1 MKENSKLGYSMSK
14 PKKYKGETIY
24 DYVPDYYPTTNVD
37 NPVFTKLPPGRKDS
51 RMKDVERE
59 LVQYWEIIH
68 PMVKEY
74 LITLVRYMNE
84 FGEGSEDLE
93 HLRRSLDLE
102 LTNSS
107 ELSEENRQ
115 LKAQISDLVVEKK
128 ALNEKVDDLL
138 DARPKASAEEINAMK
153 LLISSQTDLSAADID
168 EKMRKAVQEVRE
180 SVEMKKANED
190 RAKMKKELE
199 EAKVQFEK
207 IQTEVGITFQKK
219 LLEAQSRIDELE
231 EELAQYKE

>member
-1 MKENSKLGYSMSK
+1 VKENSKLGYSMSK

-84 FGEGSEDLE
+84 FGEGSEELE

-219 LLEAQSRIDELE
+219 LLEAQSRIDKLE